1 MEMTLRDVRWSHLMR
16 IILRQGAVLP
26 ALCLS
31 ILLIAQLTNPV
42 LAQCEQRS
50 ILSAQSSTDHNKGLD
65 SKAPVKGQ
73 KELPS
78 TEASTQEPKQAQPN
92 APTVKSD
99 ETKTKKE
106 SGEEGGE
113 KGKENTGRKP
123 VSSLILTIKLAL
135 LGDPRL
141 FPYEIEVEAGSE
153 EVTLIG
159 KVSTEA
165 EKAAAAEIASTVPT
179 VKSVLNKLEVT
190 KDLLEVIAHKQ
201 DDIITR
207 HVKEQ
212 FAKSVTVTAANFD
225 VKTEQGVVS
234 LSGAVRFQV
243 IVLEAVE
250 ATKQV
255 PGVKAVK
262 TDKVK
267 IESEG

>member
-1 MEMTLRDVRWSHLMR
+1 MR
-16 IILRQGAVLP
+16 IVLRQEAVLP

-31 ILLIAQLTNPV
+31 ILLIVQLTNPA

-50 ILSAQSSTDHNKGLD
+50 ILFAQSSADHNKGVE
-65 SKAPVKGQ
+65 S

-78 TEASTQEPKQAQPN
+78 TEPATQEPKQAQPN
-92 APTVKSD
+92 TPTIKSD

-113 KGKENTGRKP
+113 KGKESTGRKT
-123 VSSLILTIKLAL
+123 VSSLILTVKLAL

-153 EVTLIG
+153 EVTLMG
-159 KVSTEA
+159 KVSTDA
-165 EKAAAAEIASTVPT
+165 EKAAATEIASMVAT
-179 VKSVLNKLEVT
+179 VKSVSNKLEVV
-190 KDLLEVIAHKQ
+190 KELPEIIAHKH

-207 HVKEQ
+207 HVKER
-212 FAKSVTVTAANFD
+212 FAKSATVTAANFD

-234 LSGAVRFQV
+234 LSGTVRFQV
-243 IVLEAVE
+243 IIFEAAEAAREVL
-250 ATKQV
+250 
-255 PGVKAVK
+255 GVKAVK

>member
-1 MEMTLRDVRWSHLMR
+1 MEMNLRDVRWSQRMH
-16 IILRQGAVLP
+16 IVLRQGVVLP
-26 ALCLS
+26 GLCLS
-31 ILLIAQLTNPV
+31 TLLIAQLTNPV

-50 ILSAQSSTDHNKGLD
+50 ILLAQSSADHNKGVE
-65 SKAPVKGQ
+65 SKAPAKGQ

-78 TEASTQEPKQAQPN
+78 TEPAQEPKQAQPN
-92 APTVKSD
+92 TPTIKSD

-113 KGKENTGRKP
+113 KGKESTGRKT
-123 VSSLILTIKLAL
+123 VSSLILTVKLAL

-153 EVTLIG
+153 EVTLMG

-165 EKAAAAEIASTVPT
+165 EKAAATEIASMVAT
-179 VKSVLNKLEVT
+179 VKSVSNKLEVV
-190 KDLLEVIAHKQ
+190 KELPEMIAHKH
-201 DDIITR
+201 DDMITR
-207 HVKEQ
+207 HVKER
-212 FAKSVTVTAANFD
+212 FAKSATVTAANFD

-234 LSGAVRFQV
+234 LSGTVRFQV
-243 IVLEAVE
+243 IIFEAAEAAREVL
-250 ATKQV
+250 
-255 PGVKAVK
+255 GVKAVK